1 MKGKT
6 GRKSVK
12 RDRQREKRYLYLTRR
27 EQRKEVQSCS
37 RQELQE
43 RGRRAM
49 GLWQG
54 RPGRERRDVRGE
66 RAGMGRDGRRRERH
80 RRENK
85 TCF

>member
-1 MKGKT
+1 M
-6 GRKSVK
+6 REA
-12 RDRQREKRYLYLTRR
+12 DREREREREREKRYLYLTRR

-37 RQELQE
+37 RQELQK

-54 RPGRERRDVRGE
+54 RPGRERRDARGQ
-66 RAGMGRDGRRRERH
+66 GWGDGRRREKQ
-80 RRENK
+80 RRKNK